1 MISICNQRIWRC
13 PTLMVLW
20 HRLLSIKIYRSSF
33 KFRLPVWNAA
43 RSKRVNLMS
52 YNMRVYRTKTNQ
64 LRGITSLW
72 KYQTITKKIGLCY
85 KMSYS
90 LSFYPHNSTNPAPC
104 YDTEAVW
111 NSLTWP
117 NFQIT
122 LVDSYTLPNSFGL
135 YQPDRKTLLQML
147 NISISTL
154 VYTQLINYWLVF
166 AWHGV
171 TTLHCLI
178 RFCFKQ
184 T

>member
-1 MISICNQRIWRC
+1 MLHVSNVLSWYRITWGS
-13 PTLMVLW
+13 T
-20 HRLLSIKIYRSSF
+20 
-33 KFRLPVWNAA
+33 
-43 RSKRVNLMS
+43 
-52 YNMRVYRTKTNQ
+52 
-64 LRGITSLW
+64 G
-72 KYQTITKKIGLCY
+72 TKKTVARHYFSLEISDYYQKNGLCY

-117 NFQIT
+117 SFQIT
-122 LVDSYTLPNSFGL
+122 LVDRYTLPNSFGL
-135 YQPDRKTLLQML
+135 YQPNRKTLLQML

-154 VYTQLINYWLVF
+154 VYTQSINYWLVF

-178 RFCFKQ
+178 RFSFKQ